1 MYYADPP
8 ATVIPHVHADPA
20 TSIGKLIDQRLLD
33 VNLDAVSIKREAFE
47 VVDGFADPT
56 DRPFDLVSS
65 PEDGAAGEN
74 AHDAAALGNKPNLL
88 LG

>member
-1 MYYADPP
+1 
-8 ATVIPHVHADPA
+8 V
-20 TSIGKLIDQRLLD
+20 KLIDQRLLD
-33 VNLDAVSIKREAFE
+33 VKLDTVSLQREVLAAI
-47 VVDGFADPT
+47 DGFADPT

>member
-1 MYYADPP
+1 
-8 ATVIPHVHADPA
+8 
-20 TSIGKLIDQRLLD
+20 
-33 VNLDAVSIKREAFE
+33 
-47 VVDGFADPT
+47 
-56 DRPFDLVSS
+56 VSS